1 MPEIGTGF
9 REYAKLAK
17 QEIRNTGDT
26 NEVSRGAEALKV
38 EFASRH
44 SNSKETQEAIYKIE
58 LQKQQIL
65 AQTKRDLT
73 ELRKSERW
81 TKNYPNARPITND
94 ELRGGLVL
102 TNDRNQTL
110 TEGEILTDGEWEAVY
125 NLDASVPRELRYK
138 YIVEAARRQLREL
151 LDEQIALD
159 KGGSVA
165 VDSGKRKA
173 YLAREQEPD
182 ETHAGLIAEKL
193 VRNMLKKISI
203 DLNADFSIEETN
215 LQQDVEHKIDFII
228 HRKSHHRGVGVA
240 SGKQITDIGVQ
251 FTMDGSVEKA
261 THKTKQINRVKATL
275 GKDAQVSDIVLVQI
289 PLRHVLETLKEWK
302 KQKRPGG
309 PDKLWD
315 RAKREK
321 IVRGVLDRIM
331 PPKEIDQLCARLAS

>member
-1 MPEIGTGF
+1 MSEIGLNF

-17 QEIRNTGDT
+17 QEIRNPDKTDEIAGLAD
-26 NEVSRGAEALKV
+26 ELKT
-38 EFASRH
+38 EFAGRHITSR
-44 SNSKETQEAIYKIE
+44 ETQEAIYKIE
-58 LQKQQIL
+58 LQKQHIL
-65 AQTKRDLT
+65 SQVRADLT
-73 ELRKSERW
+73 SLRKSEKW
-81 TKNYPNARPITND
+81 TKNYPNARPIAND

-102 TNDRNQTL
+102 ANDRNQTL

-125 NLDASVPRELRYK
+125 NLDSSVPKGLRHK
-138 YIVEAARRQLREL
+138 YIVETARRQLREL

-182 ETHAGLIAEKL
+182 ESHAGLIAEKL

-228 HRKSHHRGVGVA
+228 HRKSHHRGVGVT

-261 THKTKQINRVKATL
+261 VHKTKQINRVKASM

-289 PLRHVLETLKEWK
+289 PLHHVLETLKEWK

-331 PPKEIDQLCARLAS
+331 PPKEIDTLCARLAA